1 MQAIIRAIKR
11 GTISASKDIHGEW
24 TIDAAELFRVYQ
36 PLSGL
41 HSDVPS
47 NRAINDASVY
57 TPDVHPPR
65 ERVTKL
71 ERIIDTKDDVISAK
85 DDTINDLRSRLN
97 VEHEERRR
105 LSMLLVDNQ
114 ATP

>member
-1 MQAIIRAIKR
+1 MGSGQLMLPSYS
-11 GTISASKDIHGEW
+11 GCIS
-24 TIDAAELFRVYQ
+24 RCQVYY
-36 PLSGL
+36 
-41 HSDVPS
+41 SDVPS

-57 TPDVHPPR
+57 TPDVHTPR

-97 VEHEERRR
+97 VEQEERRR
-105 LSMLLVDNQ
+105 LSMLLVDQ
-114 ATP
+114 ATPAKAAKPKGFWARLFGGGE